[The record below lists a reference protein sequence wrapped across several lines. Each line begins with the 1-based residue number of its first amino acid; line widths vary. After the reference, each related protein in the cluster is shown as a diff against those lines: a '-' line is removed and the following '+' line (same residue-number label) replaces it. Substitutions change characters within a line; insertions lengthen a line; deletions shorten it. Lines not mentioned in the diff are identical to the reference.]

1 MGKHLVLFTMEGC
14 PFCHEFKEKLNEEH
28 IEFVDMDINE
38 NPTEYDMFMKITEN
52 DLVPAF
58 MIVDDQG
65 GPSTFMAP
73 DRDYQELDEA
83 ISKIKKIL

>member
-1 MGKHLVLFTMEGC
+1 MSKHLVLFTMEGC
-14 PFCHEFKEKLNEEH
+14 PFCYEFKEKLNEED
-28 IEFVDMDINE
+28 IEFVDMDIND
-38 NPTEYDMFMKITEN
+38 NPSEYDMFMKITEN

-83 ISKIKKIL
+83 ISKIKNIL